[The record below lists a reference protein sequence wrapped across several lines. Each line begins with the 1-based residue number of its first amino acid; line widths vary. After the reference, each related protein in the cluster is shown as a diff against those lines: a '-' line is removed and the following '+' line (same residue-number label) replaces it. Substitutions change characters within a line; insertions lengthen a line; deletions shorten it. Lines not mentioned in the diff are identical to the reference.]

1 MTLSFDFM
9 DNVQKLRIEE
19 ALEASKNKGNLHLSE
34 ALYKALEEAQQ
45 KDNEPYA
52 A

>member
-1 MTLSFDFM
+1 M
-9 DNVQKLRIEE
+9 DDKQKHRLEE
-19 ALEASKNKGNLHLSE
+19 ALEASKSKGNLHLTE
-34 ALYKALEEAQQ
+34 ALYKALEEAQR